1 MEDTALTSKRLCQGR
16 HNQPVWQVS
25 LEQALSGMSWGNHSF
40 PDGGSSVLFFFPA
53 LLGST
58 VLVASH
64 QGGGAGSKVHGMF
77 VTMEKGTSSTMR
89 RASPREG
96 L

>member
-1 MEDTALTSKRLCQGR
+1 MM
-16 HNQPVWQVS
+16 WQVS
-25 LEQALSGMSWGNHSF
+25 LEQALSRMSWGNHSF

-53 LLGST
+53 LLESI
-58 VLVASH
+58 VLVVSR
-64 QGGGAGSKVHGMF
+64 QGGGAGSKVHGTF

-96 L
+96 LWIRPSVLFSKAVSS